1 MRNILSLLL
10 ALAILLSTL
19 LFGCFY
25 MNISKGAK
33 FENKKSEE
41 RPTSERPTST
51 E

>member
-33 FENKKSEE
+33 FETQKSEE
-41 RPTSERPTST
+41 RSSAIE
-51 E
+51 

>member
-25 MNISKGAK
+25 MNISKGAN
-33 FENKKSEE
+33 FETKKSEE
-41 RPTSERPTST
+41 RSST
-51 E
+51 TE